1 MNKNNN
7 FKKEIT
13 LAREKLDRHLD
24 WLCREE
30 ESLHSSLLSVISKK
44 YSKNG
49 K

>member
-1 MNKNNN
+1 MNNN

-30 ESLHSSLLSVISKK
+30 GLHSSLLSAISKK
-44 YSKNG
+44 DSKND